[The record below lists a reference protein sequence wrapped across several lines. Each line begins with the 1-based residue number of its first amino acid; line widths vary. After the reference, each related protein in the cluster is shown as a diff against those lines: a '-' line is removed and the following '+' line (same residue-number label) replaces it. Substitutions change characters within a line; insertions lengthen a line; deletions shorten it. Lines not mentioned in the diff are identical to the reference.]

1 MPKTKKNLT
10 EELISQHEAIEI
22 ATDRLKNLMDSGP
35 EDRST
40 FLREIRQQAKTL
52 AEMLTENFK
61 FENSCGKF
69 DELIESFPHLAAD
82 IKRILGEH
90 DQLGESLKAI
100 AEKAAALE
108 ENNPEQAH
116 TLKRDFEQF
125 HSKLRRHGTREL
137 DIIQKAHLTDISCA
151 D

>member
-1 MPKTKKNLT
+1 MVKAKKNLT
-10 EELISQHEAIEI
+10 EELISQHRAIET
-22 ATDRLKNLMDSGP
+22 ATERLKNLMDASP
-35 EDRST
+35 ENRRA
-40 FLREIRQQAKTL
+40 FLREIKQQAKTL
-52 AEMLTENFK
+52 AKIMSDHFK

-69 DELIESFPHLAAD
+69 DELIESFPHLAPD
-82 IKRILGEH
+82 IKRILSER

-100 AEKAAALE
+100 AEKTATLE
-108 ENNPEQAH
+108 SNVSEQVR

-125 HSKLRRHGTREL
+125 HSKLRRHETKEL

>member
-1 MPKTKKNLT
+1 MVKTKKNLT
-10 EELISQHEAIEI
+10 AELISQHQAIEI
-22 ATDRLKNLMDSGP
+22 ATARLQNLMSSGP
-35 EDRST
+35 EDRLT

-52 AEMLTENFK
+52 AEMLADHFK

-69 DELIESFPHLAAD
+69 DDLIGSFPHLASD
-82 IKRILGEH
+82 VKRILGEH
-90 DQLGESLKAI
+90 DQLGANLKAI

-108 ENNPEQAH
+108 ENDPEQAH

-125 HSKLRRHGTREL
+125 HSKFRRHETREL
-137 DIIQKAHLTDISCA
+137 DVIQKAHLTDISCA